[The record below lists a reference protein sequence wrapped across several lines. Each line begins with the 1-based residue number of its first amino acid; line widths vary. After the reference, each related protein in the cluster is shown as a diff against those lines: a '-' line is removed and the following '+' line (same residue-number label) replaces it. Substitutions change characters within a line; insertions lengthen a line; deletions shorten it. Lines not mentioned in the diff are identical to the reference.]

1 VQLNPLV
8 LSYVASAAVAGAV
21 AIAAWR
27 RRHLVGARELALV
40 MLSVGWWLLANA
52 CEASALDRSTKI
64 AWSVVAYLGIESAP
78 VIYLLF
84 VLAWTRQ
91 DGWLTRARTALL
103 LLVPAIS
110 VGMAATNEW
119 HHLLWSSVTLIDAW
133 GVTAVYEHGPWFWVE
148 AAYAYTL
155 IGVGLLALVAGIYR
169 YPPVYSARMRI
180 VIVGSL
186 VPVAGSVLYVT
197 GLEASV
203 HADLSSIAFAISG
216 LIGAWAVLR
225 SHLLDVVPVA
235 WPMLVDSFADSVLVL
250 DPERRIAAVNLSAIK
265 LLGIGADAVGQAIDD
280 VLHRFPDLVA
290 VCQESGQREAEVP
303 LSPGRSGSPGP
314 APSTLPSE
322 GERWFNVRV
331 SAIEDERRR
340 DAGSLVVL
348 REVTER
354 HQMVETIRT
363 LSLTDGLT
371 GLLNRRGFT
380 TLAEQQLRTSIRTRN
395 RLWLLF
401 ADLDGLKEIND
412 RLGHEAGDRA
422 LRQIADLLRSGTF
435 RAADLVARFGGDE
448 FAILATEVSPTGG
461 DRLVKR
467 VEDALR
473 RANETPGRAFALSL
487 SVGAALFDPER
498 PRTLDELIGEADRH
512 MYEAK
517 QIQRTGGP
525 DRVDRGEVDARSA
538 AAARSD
544 GGSDAPG

>member
-1 VQLNPLV
+1 VQLNLLV
-8 LSYVASAAVAGAV
+8 LSYVASTAVAGAV

-52 CEASALDRSTKI
+52 LEASALDRSTKI
-64 AWSVVAYLGIESAP
+64 AWSVVAYAGIESAP
-78 VIYLLF
+78 VLYLLF

-119 HHLLWSSVTLIDAW
+119 HHLLWSSVTLIHAW
-133 GVTAVYEHGPWFWVE
+133 GVTAVYGHGPWFWVE

-186 VPVAGSVLYVT
+186 VPVAGSVLYIA
-197 GLEASV
+197 GLGASV

-225 SHLLDVVPVA
+225 SRLLDVVPVA

-290 VCQESGQREAEVP
+290 VCQESGQREAEIP
-303 LSPGRSGSPGP
+303 LSPGRSGSSDP

-322 GERWFNVRV
+322 DERWLSVRV

-380 TLAEQQLRTSIRTRN
+380 TLAEQQFRTSVRTRN

-422 LRQIADLLRSGTF
+422 LREIADLLRNGTF

-448 FAILATEVSPTGG
+448 FAILATEVSPTDG
-461 DRLVKR
+461 DRLVTR
-467 VEDALR
+467 VEEALGR
-473 RANETPGRAFALSL
+473 TNEMPGRKFALSL
-487 SVGAALFDPER
+487 SVGVALYDPER

-517 QIQRTGGP
+517 HTQRTGGQDGP
-525 DRVDRGEVDARSA
+525 GRSDPAARGA
-538 AAARSD
+538 AAAGPRH
-544 GGSDAPG
+544 GSETGE